1 MGDENWNVGLEP
13 DGEPITPVDL
23 RTDQPHPARVYD
35 YLLGGKD
42 NYPADR
48 AAAEAGM
55 SRSPEVRDIAL
66 ANRAFLRRAVT
77 DLARAGV
84 RQFLDLGTGIPT
96 SPNVHEVAQS
106 VYSQAR
112 VVYVDNDPIVSAHA
126 RALLASHGT
135 TTLVQ
140 ADLRDAKGIL
150 DHPSTRRLI
159 DFKEPVAVML
169 VAILHHIPDEA
180 DPRGIVQS
188 LMERTAPGSHLVVA
202 HLGRDLSPAKAAGV
216 SAAAAQQGITLLPR
230 DRSVIEGFFDGL
242 DLLDP
247 GVVPLPQW
255 RPNGPDDPEAGDVA
269 KVWSYGGMGRKP

>member
-1 MGDENWNVGLEP
+1 MGDENWNAGLARD
-13 DGEPITPVDL
+13 DGPIEPVDL

-35 YLLGGKD
+35 FLLGGKD

-48 AAAEAGM
+48 AAAELGM

-77 DLARAGV
+77 DVARSGV

-106 VYSQAR
+106 VYSGAR

-126 RALLASHGT
+126 RALLASAGT
-135 TTLVQ
+135 TNLVQ
-140 ADLRDAKGIL
+140 ADLRDIDAIL
-150 DHPSTRRLI
+150 DHPGTQRLI
-159 DFKEPVAVML
+159 DFREPVAVMM
-169 VAILHHIPDEA
+169 VAILHHIPDES
-180 DPRGIVQS
+180 DPRGIAQR
-188 LMERTAPGSHLVVA
+188 LMERAAPGSHLVVA
-202 HLGRDLSPAKAAGV
+202 HLGADLAPEKAKGV

-230 DRSVIEGFFDGL
+230 DRSVIESFFDGL
-242 DLLDP
+242 EMLDP
-247 GVVPLPQW
+247 GLVRLPLW

-269 KVWSYGGMGRKP
+269 KVWSYGGVARKP